1 MTEAEFQGKVERIIA
16 VAQKEYPSVRSLQ
29 AAAAAYRTGTAPTT
43 TVPVTAPPSPASA
56 RRPTDEEKRTLAR
69 ALLQCDAMSSRAARE
84 AVVGCLPAQIRQR
97 IRYGPND
104 LIDAINIVT
113 AAANFP
119 DGLRQLIACV
129 HQFEGATFAMQD
141 VERLVAPFV

>member
-1 MTEAEFQGKVERIIA
+1 
-16 VAQKEYPSVRSLQ
+16 
-29 AAAAAYRTGTAPTT
+29 
-43 TVPVTAPPSPASA
+43 
-56 RRPTDEEKRTLAR
+56 
-69 ALLQCDAMSSRAARE
+69 MSSRAARE

-129 HQFEGATFAMQD
+129 RQFEGATFAMQD
-141 VERLVAPFV
+141 VERLAAPFV